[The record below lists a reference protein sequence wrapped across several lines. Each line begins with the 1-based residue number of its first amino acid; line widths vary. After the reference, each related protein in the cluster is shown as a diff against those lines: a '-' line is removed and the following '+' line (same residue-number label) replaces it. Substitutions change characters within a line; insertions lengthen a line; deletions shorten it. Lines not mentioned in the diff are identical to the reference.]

1 MARHLATLWCTVSEY
16 GRHPHAFGRRARRHS
31 SSCYEPPTQGVSRRQ
46 FGNDPSAGSPTETL
60 LRLLLPLNDPARVFF
75 RRPKGWLPASVRPGR
90 EARSPVGGPGPEGA
104 SPTSLLDHSSEIA
117 TGGVYKG
124 QGRSRCS
131 LMNCAYGGFLVRGKH
146 FQSPVPFMNGF
157 DEITHSSRSREELA
171 VPPIV
176 ARVRPRTSKGIT
188 DLLWLPF

>member
-1 MARHLATLWCTVSEY
+1 MGVHQMGMSIWIAAAHIVGGKLFESE
-16 GRHPHAFGRRARRHS
+16 RTRVVQALSF
-31 SSCYEPPTQGVSRRQ
+31 

-124 QGRSRCS
+124 QGRSRRS
-131 LMNCAYGGFLVRGKH
+131 LVNCAYGGFLVRGKH
-146 FQSPVPFMNGF
+146 LQSPVPFMNGF
-157 DEITHSSRSREELA
+157 RDY
-171 VPPIV
+171 PPLSGQGRAHCIAHCS
-176 ARVRPRTSKGIT
+176 ARAAQDI
-188 DLLWLPF
+188 

>member
-1 MARHLATLWCTVSEY
+1 MS
-16 GRHPHAFGRRARRHS
+16 RRA
-31 SSCYEPPTQGVSRRQ
+31 Y
-46 FGNDPSAGSPTETL
+46 GNDPSAGSPTETL

-90 EARSPVGGPGPEGA
+90 EARSSVGGPGPEGA

-176 ARVRPRTSKGIT
+176 AIPRGSVGNVESWQRRRAARRHRFEPWLGQCLVTGRYLYNFNS
-188 DLLWLPF
+188 DLHHVTQLHELTTW